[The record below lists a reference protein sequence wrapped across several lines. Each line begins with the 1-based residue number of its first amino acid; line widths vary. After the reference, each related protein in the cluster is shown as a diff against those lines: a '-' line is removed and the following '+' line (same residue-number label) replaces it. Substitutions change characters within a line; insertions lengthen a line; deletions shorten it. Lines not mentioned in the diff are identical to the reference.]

1 MLHALVERNQSDQ
14 TPKQRQKQREKEKKT
29 LRVIHLRQNECLR
42 GRPAARDEA
51 DTNSQVRPIMGIER
65 RMPASPTAHRP
76 MPATPGITMRSDC
89 SRKQMMALAVP
100 VKGTACITAYTHTRC
115 TADAARKKPHCRVAG
130 GANQEQSWQGG

>member
-1 MLHALVERNQSDQ
+1 MLHALAERNQSDQ
-14 TPKQRQKQREKEKKT
+14 TPKQREKEKKT
-29 LRVIHLRQNECLR
+29 LRVIHLRQNERLR

-76 MPATPGITMRSDC
+76 MPAAPGITMRSDC
-89 SRKQMMALAVP
+89 SRFGRSGKRDGAHY
-100 VKGTACITAYTHTRC
+100 GITRTRC